1 MRKCNGC
8 QKIICPQ
15 SHGMKFKIAKSATY
29 IFFSRVERFEIFEV
43 NGLAYL
49 RRCAIILAL
58 KFDAIFS
65 W

>member
-1 MRKCNGC
+1 MGVEIQDCKKRDL
-8 QKIICPQ
+8 
-15 SHGMKFKIAKSATY
+15 H
-29 IFFSRVERFEIFEV
+29 FFSRVERFEIFEV

-49 RRCAIILAL
+49 RRCAIIFAL